1 MHATWHTISVQ
12 PTNKYRTYYL
22 VSMTT
27 IANRLT
33 LRKERMFKT
42 FTYNF
47 GHPLDFFGLLV
58 SKLYVL
64 SVETTNFLCTTK
76 KVFVLSTCL
85 LIVSVCVC
93 FLLMSNPIKLMKKEK
108 KRKLKNRF

>member
-1 MHATWHTISVQ
+1 
-12 PTNKYRTYYL
+12 
-22 VSMTT
+22 MTT

-47 GHPLDFFGLLV
+47 GHSLDFFGLLV

-85 LIVSVCVC
+85 LIVSVCV
-93 FLLMSNPIKLMKKEK
+93 FLINVKPNKADEKRKKKES
-108 KRKLKNRF
+108 